1 MQSTISRPYS
11 LESWKEESWEEVETD
26 EVKEA
31 KQYEADGVT
40 AAEAGDLE
48 LALSKFGL
56 AIQVCPTRGSGYN
69 NRAQALR
76 LKGDVQGALQDL
88 HTAIELS
95 EGQGSAACQAF
106 TQRGLIFKLEGEEEK
121 ALEDFKRAGALGGQF
136 AKQQVVAMNPY
147 AALCNQ
153 MLSEVM
159 RKVKT
164 GETFYLNVERSI
176 TKTGLPTKVFP

>member
-1 MQSTISRPYS
+1 MTSKTVSTHDDAVLNRIFNPNLPYGD
-11 LESWKEESWEEVETD
+11 VVNETD
-26 EVKEA
+26 EEHAPYLEEIETDDVKEA
-31 KQYEADGVT
+31 KLYEAEGVD

-48 LALSKFGL
+48 LSLNKFTL

-76 LKGDVQGALQDL
+76 LKGDIQGALQDL
-88 HTAIELS
+88 NKAIELS
-95 EGQGSAACQAF
+95 EGQGSAACQAY
-106 TQRGLIFKLEGEEEK
+106 TQRGLIFKLEGEDEK
-121 ALEDFKRAGALGGQF
+121 ALEDFKRAAALGGQF

-159 RKVKT
+159 RKVKG
-164 GETFYLNVERSI
+164 GEM
-176 TKTGLPTKVFP
+176 

>member
-1 MQSTISRPYS
+1 MTSGTISTHDNAVLNRIFNPNLPYGDVV
-11 LESWKEESWEEVETD
+11 EETADEVAPCSEEVETD

-164 GETFYLNVERSI
+164 GET
-176 TKTGLPTKVFP
+176 